1 MPGDRAVG
9 RSVHGHDVGG
19 AAPGEV
25 RLQSAPAQTVVSAA
39 GDPTVSA
46 AIDPIAGQGACATT
60 SAADEPGTAN
70 YRLPAA
76 TGDGYTLLGSP
87 TVIATLK
94 VSGTFPALAERLWD
108 VGPDGRQTLV
118 ARGLYRPSGDGRVVF
133 QLHPGAWHFAAG
145 HVPKLQLLARDTPY
159 SRASNGTFTI
169 AVRASICGCRCTTR
183 RAGRCRSRPRRCCR
197 RGRRR
202 RRSARPS
209 TFWLTISAT
218 CRNVQ
223 PHG

>member
-1 MPGDRAVG
+1 MRDDERRRRA
-9 RSVHGHDVGG
+9 
-19 AAPGEV
+19 
-25 RLQSAPAQTVVSAA
+25 
-39 GDPTVSA
+39 
-46 AIDPIAGQGACATT
+46 
-60 SAADEPGTAN
+60 GTAN

-94 VSGTFPALAERLWD
+94 VTGTFPALAERLWD

-169 AVRASICGCRCTTR
+169 AVSSLDLRLPVHDAPGGPVLAPAAPVLP
-183 RAGRCRSRPRRCCR
+183 AG
-197 RGRRR
+197 
-202 RRSARPS
+202 
-209 TFWLTISAT
+209 AT
-218 CRNVQ
+218 
-223 PHG
+223 PAP